1 VDVEALRTAQAVA
14 IGLDTTSG
22 VQPLIVEVA
31 LYHLTGGVVTGG
43 PFGFWV
49 APDAS
54 LHQVRVTSWPNVR
67 LAPPWPE
74 VAERVTT
81 AIGERLLV
89 VHERDRLEILRRH
102 LPDWQPAAVVCTRE
116 LAERIWPGLADYS
129 LGPPLSQEYRRGR
142 GATVEA
148 HATALLLGAAL
159 EESGRPVT

>member
-1 VDVEALRTAQAVA
+1 VDVEALWTAEAVA

-22 VQPLIVEVA
+22 VPPLIVEVV
-31 LYHLTGGVVTGG
+31 LYHLTGGAVTGG

-49 APDAS
+49 APDAP
-54 LHQVRVTSWPNVR
+54 LHQVRVSSWPNVR

-74 VAERVTT
+74 VAERVTE

-102 LPDWQPAAVVCTRE
+102 LPDWKPAAVVFTRE

-129 LGPPLSQEYRRGR
+129 LRPLSQEDQRGR
-142 GATVEA
+142 GATLEA

-159 EESGRPVT
+159 KESGSPVT